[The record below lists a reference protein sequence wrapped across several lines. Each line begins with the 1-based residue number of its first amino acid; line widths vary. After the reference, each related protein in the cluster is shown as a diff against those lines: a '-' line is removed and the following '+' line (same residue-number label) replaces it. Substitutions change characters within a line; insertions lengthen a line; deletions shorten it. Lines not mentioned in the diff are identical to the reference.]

1 MGRGCAIGKFG
12 RAEGAGKADERRT
25 QGLCRKNR
33 TCCSWL
39 RFLKPSMSQMGGLM
53 GGLMIGKLSSLLT
66 TSHLSMGAV
75 KIWDPHL
82 HTTPLMF
89 RIIVYL
95 KS

>member
-1 MGRGCAIGKFG
+1 
-12 RAEGAGKADERRT
+12 
-25 QGLCRKNR
+25 
-33 TCCSWL
+33 
-39 RFLKPSMSQMGGLM
+39 M